1 MSYFE
6 NTVWNTITMVPIPL
20 FELCSPNTLDSRR
33 LLSMRVKGVKKITSL
48 WRFMYCKEIVNV

>member
-1 MSYFE
+1 
-6 NTVWNTITMVPIPL
+6 MVPIPL